1 MVTMTPVASVAA
13 AITRMVVMVTMAVI
27 IRFARSGR
35 RVRRRMV
42 GVIHVRTHTP
52 D

>member
-1 MVTMTPVASVAA
+1 MVTMTAVASVAA
-13 AITRMVVMVTMAVI
+13 SMTPMVVMVTVVVM
-27 IRFARSGR
+27 IRFACCGS
-35 RVRRRMV
+35 RVRRRMA

>member
-1 MVTMTPVASVAA
+1 MVTMTRVASAV
-13 AITRMVVMVTMAVI
+13 TRMAVI
-27 IRFARSGR
+27 VMTVVGMIRFACCGR

-42 GVIHVRTHTP
+42 GMIQVRTHTP